1 MEYRL
6 IKAKEQFLIVSDEEI
21 KIGDFVWDGRYN
33 PQEPDYP
40 FYNVEETDDIPAKN
54 FTDKKIIAQQN
65 QIDFSSLSEEE
76 QKKIGWFDKVSL
88 SMESTKHQT
97 FANGQHEEIVA
108 QIYYRK
114 SFQKAQELLSDRM
127 FTIEDMID
135 FARMCRENDSHKVL
149 KDEELLQTT
158 DLFEQWNKM
167 DQPKSWEIE
176 IEMDFVHTDHV
187 EGGFEYFPKLTNGKI
202 KILKLL

>member
-1 MEYRL
+1 MNKYTL
-6 IKAKEQFLIVSDEEI
+6 HKLKEGFIITSDEEI
-21 KIGDFVWDGRYN
+21 KFPSDIYCFA
-33 PQEPDYP
+33 
-40 FYNVEETDDIPAKN
+40 EEVKRLDCQSMSCEKC
-54 FTDKKIIAQQN
+54 KKLIAQQN

-76 QKKIGWFDKVSL
+76 QKKIGWFDIIQFGKQRAIDRWWNPNYLETRRV
-88 SMESTKHQT
+88 
-97 FANGQHEEIVA
+97 ANEIITAVKA
-108 QIYYRK
+108 G
-114 SFQKAQELLSDRM
+114 FQKAQELLSDRM
-127 FTIEDMID
+127 FTVEDMID
-135 FARMCRENDSHKVL
+135 FARMCRENDSHKIL

-167 DQPKSWEIE
+167 DQPKSWEVK

>member
-65 QIDFSSLSEEE
+65 QIDFSSLSKEE
-76 QKKIGWFDKVSL
+76 QKKIGWFNIHSL
-88 SMESTKHQT
+88 
-97 FANGQHEEIVA
+97 ANNYRSQGSIIQHESPYTNVFESG
-108 QIYYRK
+108 IYQGYK
-114 SFQKAQELLSDRM
+114 IGFQKAQELLSDRM
-127 FTIEDMID
+127 FTVEDMEKAIIQFATDCDID
-135 FARMCRENDSHKVL
+135 
-149 KDEELLQTT
+149 Q
-158 DLFEQWNKM
+158 DLICYDGHDN
-167 DQPKSWEIE
+167 
-176 IEMDFVHTDHV
+176 
-187 EGGFEYFPKLTNGKI
+187 NGIRQYNPAK
-202 KILKLL
+202 K